1 MGNDYENIQRIY
13 EEGYRGLS
21 MQPLVNPKYQSI
33 HAAPGYSIR
42 KGALPGYPGRADQFE
57 LGAVGDY
64 QVGTAVP
71 VDEERPTDVEKAEI
85 INIDVIEKVDQLME
99 EAEEDGKPYTV
110 IQLAKLKEHI
120 ISLSQ

>member
-99 EAEEDGKPYTV
+99 EAEEDGMEYAV
-110 IQLAKLKEHI
+110 LQLSRLKEHI

>member
-42 KGALPGYPGRADQFE
+42 RGTLPYPGKEDAYE
-57 LGAVGDY
+57 LGVAGNY
-64 QVGTAVP
+64 QVGTAVA
-71 VDEERPTDVEKAEI
+71 VDEEKPTDVEKAEI
-85 INIDVIEKVDQLME
+85 INLDVLKKLEELQKVAD
-99 EAEEDGKPYTV
+99 EDGMNYA
-110 IQLAKLKEHI
+110 IDLLAKLKNHI

>member
-57 LGAVGDY
+57 LGVVGDY
-64 QVGTAVP
+64 QVGTAVA
-71 VDEERPTDVEKAEI
+71 VDEEVEAAEI
-85 INIDVIEKVDQLME
+85 INLDVLEKVDELIEESNDEGMEYAVLQLS
-99 EAEEDGKPYTV
+99 
-110 IQLAKLKEHI
+110 KLKEHI